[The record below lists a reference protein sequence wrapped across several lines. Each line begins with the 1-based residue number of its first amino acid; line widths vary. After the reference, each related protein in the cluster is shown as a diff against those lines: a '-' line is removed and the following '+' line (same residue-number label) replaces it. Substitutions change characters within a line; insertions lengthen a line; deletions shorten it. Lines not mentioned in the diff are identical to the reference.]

1 MPITLICIDH
11 SIYKNSTLTH
21 ALQRKLEAKNKFVKA
36 IHYLDNNDSTLI
48 DALQNIFKN
57 TLQNTLNET
66 QEFCIAAS
74 AEAYPLV
81 SRILATL
88 NGDDLIATDNTLH
101 PSSATRVKH
110 NSYLLHLNDIECNV
124 LLLKNGEELPE
135 ILLKTGENFTTW
147 QLFGNKGHLHT
158 LKQHALDNQ
167 YHFDYF
173 QVVDEWYEIRTQG
186 IYPMDKLLSA
196 SAYSGLFLFRS
207 KNIFDTCIEV
217 LGYKGKTIT
226 FAESCTGGLIASS
239 FTARSGSSTILM
251 GSVISYANEIKHR
264 WLQVDSDILDNPGAV
279 SQECVYK
286 MAEGARRLAKSDIA
300 LATSGIAGP
309 TGGTPLK
316 PVGTVY
322 IAAANSRETRTRHLL
337 LKGDRNTIQYQATM
351 YSVKLMIL
359 LEKKIFEEFFRNT

>member
-1 MPITLICIDH
+1 MSIALIYIGH
-11 SIYKNSTLTH
+11 SIYQDSVLTQ
-21 ALQRKLEAKNKFVKA
+21 ALQRKLRTKNKSLKA
-36 IHYLDNNDSTLI
+36 IHYLEHNDTTLI
-48 DALQNIFKN
+48 DALQDILLN
-57 TLQNTLNET
+57 TFNGT

-88 NGDDLIATDNTLH
+88 NSDDLIATGNTLH
-101 PSSATRVKH
+101 PSSATRVKK
-110 NSYLLHLNDIECNV
+110 NSYILHLNDIECNV

-135 ILLKTGENFTTW
+135 ILLKTEGGFTTW

-173 QVVDEWYEIRTQG
+173 QVVDEWYEIHTQG
-186 IYPMDKLLSA
+186 THPIDKLLSA
-196 SAYSGLFLFRS
+196 SLYGDLFLFRS

-239 FTARSGSSTILM
+239 LTSRSGSSTILM
-251 GSVISYANEIKHR
+251 GSVVSYANEIKHR
-264 WLQVDSDILDNPGAV
+264 WLNVDSDILDNPGAV
-279 SQECVYK
+279 SQECVIE
-286 MAEGARRLAKSDIA
+286 MADGARRMAKSDIA

-309 TGGTPLK
+309 TGGTALK

-322 IAAANSRETRTRHLL
+322 IAVSNHTETRTERLL
-337 LKGDRNTIQYQATM
+337 LKGDRNTIQYQAM
-351 YSVKLMIL
+351 MSAIKLMIW
-359 LEKKIFEEFFRNT
+359 LEKKNFEEFFRNS